1 MRPFRIGVMTDSL
14 RLPLGEALRA
24 ARALGADGVQAYAVS
39 GEMAPE
45 ALDDGGRERLRGLLD
60 ELGLAPAALCG
71 DLGGYGFERAEETP
85 EKIAR
90 SKRIV
95 DLAADLGAPVV
106 TTHIGVVPAEAEDPV
121 RGTLVAACRELG
133 GYANARGVTF
143 AIETGPEPARVLHD
157 FLREVNSPG
166 VGVNLDPAN
175 FVMVTGEDPV
185 RAVEILGPW
194 IVHTHAKDGVR
205 LAHCDA
211 REVYHAFASGGFGA
225 LVERMGR
232 LFEEV
237 PLGEGR
243 VPWAAYLD
251 ALEAVGFRGFLTIE
265 REVGED
271 PAGDIGAAVR
281 FLRER
286 CGREEPTG
294 DAT

>member
-14 RLPLGEALRA
+14 RLPLGEALRT
-24 ARALGADGVQAYAVS
+24 ARELGADGVQAYAVS

-45 ALDDGGRERLRGLLD
+45 ALDAGGRRRLREGL
-60 ELGLAPAALCG
+60 EVLGLAPAALCG

-106 TTHIGVVPAEAEDPV
+106 TTHIGVVPEQAADPV
-121 RGTLVAACRELG
+121 RGTLLAACRELG
-133 GYANARGVTF
+133 AYADARGVSF
-143 AIETGPEPARVLHD
+143 AIETGPEPADVLRD
-157 FLREVNSPG
+157 FLREVDTPG

-185 RAVEILGPW
+185 RAVGILGPW
-194 IVHTHAKDGVR
+194 IVHTHAKDGVK
-205 LAHCDA
+205 LADCDA

-237 PLGEGR
+237 PLGEGS

-265 REVGED
+265 REVGARPAED
-271 PAGDIGAAVR
+271 IRAAVR
-281 FLRER
+281 FLREI
-286 CGREEPTG
+286 CGREGRPGE
-294 DAT
+294 AT